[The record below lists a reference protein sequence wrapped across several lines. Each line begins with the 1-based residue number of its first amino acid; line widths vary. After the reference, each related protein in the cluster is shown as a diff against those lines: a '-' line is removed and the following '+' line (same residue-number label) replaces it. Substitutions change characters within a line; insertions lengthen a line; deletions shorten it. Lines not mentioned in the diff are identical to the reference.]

1 MSQILKFPDSAPRR
15 SRAGAAAPGTQ
26 AGTVSEMPSRHLH
39 VLTGKQRDEFIR
51 LLTPGEQQ
59 AFMAD
64 VFKVITE
71 HLRRID

>member
-1 MSQILKFPDSAPRR
+1 
-15 SRAGAAAPGTQ
+15 
-26 AGTVSEMPSRHLH
+26 MPSRHLH

>member
-1 MSQILKFPDSAPRR
+1 
-15 SRAGAAAPGTQ
+15 
-26 AGTVSEMPSRHLH
+26 MPSRHLH
-39 VLTGKQRDEFIR
+39 VLTGKQWDEFIR
-51 LLTPGEQQ
+51 LLTPGEKQ